1 MNVDTYLERIC
12 YPGSREPTADT
23 LCNLQL
29 QHLYH
34 VPFENLDIARKVP
47 IVLDRAALYEK
58 IVVHRRGGFCYE
70 VNGMF
75 SWLLTELGFDVT
87 LLSARDMAEDG
98 TLGLEFDHLT
108 LLVKCPADPI
118 PATPWLADVGWGDT
132 FRQPLRLDLSGDQA
146 QGTRTYRIESHG
158 EYRTLMQSHNDN
170 VWEKQYHFTLQPRAF
185 SDFEPMCRY
194 HQTSPESIF
203 TRKSMIT
210 LALPNGRVTLNADRF
225 ILTLDGQRS
234 ETPVT
239 SPEAY
244 NTHLQDAFGIRFP
257 ESHERA

>member
-1 MNVDTYLERIC
+1 MNVDTYLERIR
-12 YPGSREPTADT
+12 YAGAREPTAEA

-47 IVLDRAALYEK
+47 IVLDRPALYDK

-87 LLSARDMAEDG
+87 LLSAHDIAEDG

-108 LLVKCPADPI
+108 LLVKCPADAEPT
-118 PATPWLADVGWGDT
+118 TPWLADVGWGDT
-132 FRQPLRLDLSGDQA
+132 FRQPLQLDVPGDQI
-146 QGTRTYRIESHG
+146 QGTRIYRIEADG
-158 EYRTLMQSHNDN
+158 EYRTLLQSHNDDA
-170 VWEKQYHFTLQPRAF
+170 WEKQYHFTLQPRAF
-185 SDFEPMCRY
+185 SDFEPMCKY
-194 HQTSPESIF
+194 HQTSPESVF

-210 LALPNGRVTLNADRF
+210 LALPNGRVTLNPDRF

-234 ETPVT
+234 ETPVS
-239 SPEAY
+239 SPQAY
-244 NTHLQDAFGIRFP
+244 NSHLQDAFGIRFTEP
-257 ESHERA
+257 HERA

>member
-12 YPGSREPTADT
+12 YAGPREPTAET

-47 IVLDRAALYEK
+47 IVLDRPALYDK

-87 LLSARDMAEDG
+87 LLSAHDIAEDG

-108 LLVKCPADPI
+108 LLVKCPADAEPT
-118 PATPWLADVGWGDT
+118 TPWLADVGWGDT
-132 FRQPLRLDLSGDQA
+132 FRQPLRLDFSGDQI
-146 QGTRTYRIESHG
+146 QGTRTYRIEADG
-158 EYRTLMQSHNDN
+158 EYRTLLQSHNDDA
-170 VWEKQYHFTLQPRAF
+170 WEKQYHFTLQPRAF
-185 SDFEPMCRY
+185 SDFELMCKY

-210 LALPNGRVTLNADRF
+210 LALPNGRVTLNPDRF
-225 ILTLDGQRS
+225 ILTLNGQRS
-234 ETPVT
+234 ETPVS
-239 SPEAY
+239 SPQAY
-244 NTHLQDAFGIRFP
+244 NSHLQDAFGIRFP
-257 ESHERA
+257 EPHERA